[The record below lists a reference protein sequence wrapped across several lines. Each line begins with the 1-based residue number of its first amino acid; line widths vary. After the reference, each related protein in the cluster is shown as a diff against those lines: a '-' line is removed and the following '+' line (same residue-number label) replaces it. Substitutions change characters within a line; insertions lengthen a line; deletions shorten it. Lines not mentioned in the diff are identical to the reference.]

1 MGKDHYSNA
10 IAKLRFPLIVAVV
23 LIHCNISDY
32 NVAAGHLYGYK
43 WFRLVAIHL
52 MAEVAVP
59 AFFFISGYLLYA
71 NDVFTWNQYGLKL

>member
-43 WFRLVAIHL
+43 
-52 MAEVAVP
+52 
-59 AFFFISGYLLYA
+59 
-71 NDVFTWNQYGLKL
+71 